1 MAAVAPAAPLPR
13 MTTFACVSAMALPNG
28 AHPANRR
35 LRPLALHIGSGGC
48 KVKQPPDTLHS
59 TASLIQG
66 RVRPLLDLA
75 PERAG
80 YSTLCQRLLEQVGF
94 STPPGERKHVHR
106 LTCPGRFA
114 NHVYRTARGDNRV
127 CPGEHAEIRVVAAA
141 VPDVGVGFGE
151 VRADNGGG
159 SGRSAA

>member
-28 AHPANRR
+28 ARPANRR

-48 KVKQPPDTLHS
+48 KVKQPPDRVHS
-59 TASLIQG
+59 TASFVQG

-80 YSTLCQRLLEQVGF
+80 YSTPCERLLEQMGF
-94 STPPGERKHVHR
+94 SARAVEWKNVHR
-106 LTCPGRFA
+106 FACASGFA
-114 NHVYRTARGDNRV
+114 NHIHRIAGYDKRV
-127 CPGEHAEIRVVAAA
+127 CPGKDAEIRVVAAA
-141 VPDVGVGFGE
+141 VPDVGVRFRE
-151 VRADNGGG
+151 VRADDGGG
-159 SGRSAA
+159 SG